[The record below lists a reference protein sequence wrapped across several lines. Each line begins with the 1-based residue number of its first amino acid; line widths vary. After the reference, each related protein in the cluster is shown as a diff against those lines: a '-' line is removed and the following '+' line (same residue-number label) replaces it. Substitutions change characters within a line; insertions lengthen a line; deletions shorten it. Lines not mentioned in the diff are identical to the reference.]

1 MLVKSY
7 DVFKTSIFSKLYLMN
22 EMVLA
27 LSKPLRP

>member
-7 DVFKTSIFSKLYLMN
+7 DVSKTSILSKLYLMN

-27 LSKPLRP
+27 LNEPLRP